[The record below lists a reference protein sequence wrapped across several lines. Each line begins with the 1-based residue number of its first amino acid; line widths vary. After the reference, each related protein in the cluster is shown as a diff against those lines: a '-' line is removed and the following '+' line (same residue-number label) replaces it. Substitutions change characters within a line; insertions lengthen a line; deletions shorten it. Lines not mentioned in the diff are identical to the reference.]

1 MTTSFFF
8 IGTDFKKSRLRDL
21 GKIQW
26 QKPEQIDDFFATIK
40 VELGIDEC
48 FFLKTCNRREFY
60 FYAPHLQVD
69 PESFA
74 SHFLDAL
81 SHSLRT
87 PLQAEDFHYL
97 RDRKAAHHLFS
108 VTSSLKSMVIG
119 ETNIISQI
127 KSQFAEACTQGHSGR
142 RLRALIDTALKTS
155 KQVRTQT
162 AITKNVVSMSS
173 LILRKGMCHLHQTG
187 GKRVVFVGAGPFV
200 SELVTLFN
208 KRPDLE
214 LVFVN
219 RTLPTELANRFGGRA
234 ISLKDFMNEPLEFDV
249 LVSATGSPSQLF
261 DAAWMEQHHGSR
273 QCLIVDGALPRDIDP
288 ACAELPGFAY
298 IDLEKL
304 EATLR
309 ENRALRQAEIPRARP
324 FFEAG
329 LVQLEQLWLE
339 MDLAGYHKGI
349 SQHYRQTADKAV
361 AYLIKDQLGD
371 VTPEFQQNL
380 IQWARHLAGN
390 LVSVPILGLKGVAG
404 DMGQTA
410 VNAYVKSVQ
419 SGSNLFQEHHISP

>member
-1 MTTSFFF
+1 MTKSFFF
-8 IGTDFKKSRLRDL
+8 IGTDFKKTRLRNL

-26 QKPEQIDDFFATIK
+26 QEPAQIDDFFASIK

-69 PESFA
+69 SFVR
-74 SHFLDAL
+74 HFLDAL
-81 SHSLRT
+81 SLSLGT
-87 PLQAEDFHYL
+87 SFQEADFHYL
-97 RDRKAAHHLFS
+97 RDRQAAHHLFS

-127 KSQFAEACTQGHSGR
+127 KSQFAEACAQGHSGR

-173 LILRKGMCHLHQTG
+173 LILRNGMRHLRQTG
-187 GKRVVFVGAGPFV
+187 GKRIVFVGAGPFI

-214 LVFVN
+214 LIFVN
-219 RTLPTELANRFGGRA
+219 RTLPTDLANRFGGIA
-234 ISLKDFMNEPLEFDV
+234 VSLENFMNDPHEFDV
-249 LVSATGSPSQLF
+249 LVSATGSTTQLF
-261 DAAWMEQHHGSR
+261 DAAWMEKHHGEK

-288 ACAELPGFAY
+288 ACTELPGFDY
-298 IDLEKL
+298 LDLEKL

-329 LVQLEQLWLE
+329 LAQLDQLWLE

-349 SQHYRQTADKAV
+349 SLHYKQAADKAV
-361 AYLIKDQLGD
+361 AYLIKDQLPD
-371 VTPEFQQNL
+371 VTPEQQQSL
-380 IQWARHLAGN
+380 IQWARHLTGN

-419 SGSNLFQEHHISP
+419 SGSTLFR